1 MSVVFSRAIRTNSMS
16 ALRRLRFGFLAV
28 LSLTMAL
35 SVRPLRADEA
45 WSFVQITCAPELGY
59 FSIRRFFVMDLPNM
73 GPYLT
78 EGLNPGRAAVAALQR
93 KNGIFDSESLRDN
106 PFDCS
111 IPSVQAVQGWGDG
124 HPGYEVRVVGH
135 IDKVSDLISPYT
147 TVFLQGKSLGNIFLN
162 GGGNIDSIEVW
173 YDAAL
178 EVRTCREKPEIST
191 GYAEDVVCRYEPF
204 KAGAQ

>member
-1 MSVVFSRAIRTNSMS
+1 MSLLT
-16 ALRRLRFGFLAV
+16 RLSGCFLA
-28 LSLTMAL
+28 SLLLISSSAVH
-35 SVRPLRADEA
+35 SAHADEA

-59 FSIRRFFVMDLPNM
+59 FSIRRFFVMDLPHM

-78 EGLNPGRAAVAALQR
+78 EGLDPSPTVVAALQR

-111 IPSVQAVQGWGDG
+111 IPSFQVTPGWNEGR
-124 HPGYEVRVVGH
+124 PGYEVRVVGH
-135 IDKVSDLISPYT
+135 LDKISDMISPYT
-147 TVFLQGKSLGNIFLN
+147 EVFLQGKGLGNIFLN

-173 YDAAL
+173 YDVAL
-178 EVRTCREKPEIST
+178 AVRTCRITPGT
-191 GYAEDVVCRYEPF
+191 DVGNAQDITCRYEPF